1 VEFIISILGFAYNII
16 LFDILSLIITF
27 MIFFLGYFFFTKR
40 ISFGKMNGEKSL
52 NRQYIYTLAV
62 YWVFSSI
69 SDFQAFLFGGRSE
82 YSIMFLVSNLSLGFF
97 FLILFII
104 KGSNNK
110 KRETYTKTIEKLL
123 VNYLRKNTGKA
134 YSAKTLLNKLDVNIK
149 NPSFN
154 RYLKK
159 NGEEI
164 LTAIVLEGAIQKTQ
178 KDGLTH
184 YFFPIES

>member
-1 VEFIISILGFAYNII
+1 ML
-16 LFDILSLIITF
+16 ITF
-27 MIFFLGYFFFTKR
+27 IIFFLGYFFFTR
-40 ISFGKMNGEKSL
+40 GISFRKLNGEKSL

-69 SDFQAFLFGGRSE
+69 SDFQAFLFGERSV
-82 YSIMFLVSNLSLGFF
+82 YSIFFLLSTLSLGFF

-110 KRETYTKTIEKLL
+110 KKEAYTKTIEKLM
-123 VNYLRKNTGKA
+123 VNYLRKNIGKA
-134 YSAKTLLNKLDVNIK
+134 YSAKSLVKKLNIK
-149 NPSFN
+149 TRNPSFN

-164 LTAIVLEGAIQKTQ
+164 LTAIALSGVVQKTQ

-184 YFFPIES
+184 YFIPIES